1 MMDFLDSVL
10 CMFTSRLKRRNDTYT
25 LEIPEQE
32 VEVGSL
38 EEGKA
43 YKVALFE
50 AGEIESGQESGE
62 PRSGFTGQVPGTQM
76 GTQQPQ
82 PESKKELDQPPVE
95 EGEIREVEIED
106 IGEKGDGLARIPPG
120 YVVFVENTSPG
131 DRVRIKITEARDN
144 FAFAEVV
151 GQV

>member
-1 MMDFLDSVL
+1 
-10 CMFTSRLKRRNDTYT
+10 

-32 VEVGSL
+32 IEVGSL
-38 EEGKA
+38 EEGKR
-43 YKVALFE
+43 YKVTLFE
-50 AGEIESGQESGE
+50 AGEVGSAEDVGSNA
-62 PRSGFTGQVPGTQM
+62 SGFTSQPSE
-76 GTQQPQ
+76 TQQRPD
-82 PESKKELDQPPVE
+82 KNTELDQPPVD

-106 IGEKGDGLARIPPG
+106 IGEKGDGIARIPPG

-144 FAFAEVV
+144 FAFADVV

>member
-1 MMDFLDSVL
+1 MMEFLDSLL
-10 CMFTSRLKRRNDTYT
+10 CMFTSRVKGRNISYILD
-25 LEIPEQE
+25 IPEQE
-32 VEVGSL
+32 IEAGSL
-38 EEGKA
+38 EEGKR

-50 AGEIESGQESGE
+50 AGEVGSAEDTGSNA
-62 PRSGFTGQVPGTQM
+62 SGFTSQPS
-76 GTQQPQ
+76 GTQQRPDK
-82 PESKKELDQPPVE
+82 STELDQPPVD

-106 IGEKGDGLARIPPG
+106 IGEKGDGIARIPPG
-120 YVVFVENTSPG
+120 YVVFVQKTSPG

>member
-1 MMDFLDSVL
+1 MSGVLDSLL
-10 CMFTSRLKRRNDTYT
+10 CMFTSRVKRQQGTYT

-32 VEVGSL
+32 IGVGSL
-38 EEGKA
+38 EEGKR

-50 AGEIESGQESGE
+50 TNEGGSVEDVGSSSSDLTGRVSGTRQRPDGK
-62 PRSGFTGQVPGTQM
+62 R
-76 GTQQPQ
+76 
-82 PESKKELDQPPVE
+82 LDQPPVE

-106 IGEKGDGLARIPPG
+106 TGEKGDGIARIPPG

-131 DRVRIKITEARDN
+131 DRVRIKITESRDN

-151 GQV
+151 GHV

>member
-1 MMDFLDSVL
+1 
-10 CMFTSRLKRRNDTYT
+10 MFTSRVKRQQGTYT
-25 LEIPEQE
+25 LEVPEQE
-32 VEVGSL
+32 IEVGSL
-38 EEGKA
+38 EEGQR

-50 AGEIESGQESGE
+50 TNEIGSVEDVGSSSSELTGRASGTRQ
-62 PRSGFTGQVPGTQM
+62 RSDG
-76 GTQQPQ
+76 
-82 PESKKELDQPPVE
+82 KRLDQPPVD

-106 IGEKGDGLARIPPG
+106 TGEKGDGIARIPPG

>member
-1 MMDFLDSVL
+1 MIGVLDSLL
-10 CMFTSRLKRRNDTYT
+10 CMFTSRVKRQQGTYT

-32 VEVGSL
+32 IEVGSL
-38 EEGKA
+38 EEGQR

-50 AGEIESGQESGE
+50 TNAAGSVDDVGRNSSDLTGRVSGTRQRPDDGK
-62 PRSGFTGQVPGTQM
+62 R
-76 GTQQPQ
+76 
-82 PESKKELDQPPVE
+82 LDQPPVE
-95 EGEIREVEIED
+95 AGEIREVEIED
-106 IGEKGDGLARIPPG
+106 TGEKGDGIARIPPG

-131 DRVRIKITEARDN
+131 DRVRIKITESRDN

>member
-1 MMDFLDSVL
+1 MTEILDSLL
-10 CMFTSRLKRRNDTYT
+10 CMFTSRVQRQNGTYT

-32 VEVGSL
+32 IEVGSL
-38 EEGKA
+38 EEGRR

-50 AGEIESGQESGE
+50 TGEAESVEDVGGDSSDLTGRVSETRQ
-62 PRSGFTGQVPGTQM
+62 RSDD
-76 GTQQPQ
+76 
-82 PESKKELDQPPVE
+82 EKRLDRPPVE

-106 IGEKGDGLARIPPG
+106 VGEKGDGIARIPPG

-131 DRVRIKITEARDN
+131 DRVRIKITESRDN
-144 FAFAEVV
+144 FAFADVV